1 MSNMLHSIDRNDR
14 KKHIMEDY
22 IKEELETLVKHLAF
36 GDGIHAANQFQ
47 LENNFEL
54 VKQ

>member
-1 MSNMLHSIDRNDR
+1 
-14 KKHIMEDY
+14 MEDY
-22 IKEELETLVKHLAF
+22 IKQELDILGEHLTV
-36 GDGIHAANQFQ
+36 GNGLHAANQFQ